1 MRRGASDADL
11 AKLAGLNILRVWE
24 ENERIAARLQRQ
36 RPSEATWLDRVWKQ
50 NYYGLPFS
58 KCPTCVSCSNISY
71 TGLSVYRLRYHPY
84 QQ

>member
-24 ENERIAARLQRQ
+24 ENERIAKRLQRQ
-36 RPSEATWLDRVWKQ
+36 RRENEATWSDRLWKQ

-58 KCPTCVSCSNISY
+58 EYLDSSFKR
-71 TGLSVYRLRYHPY
+71 GFELM
-84 QQ
+84 